1 MHMTCR
7 VFGTHGVVHEKDL
20 LRYYVFLVFCFPRCT
35 NWNVFKQCSDW
46 WLNFEES
53 CCKMF
58 PGCRASLVPSPFQF
72 ASLTPLPF
80 IEGIA
85 EWTFA
90 HVFSQFPLLQWQY
103 TYQMLPTFAERAT
116 TLKTSQKKWWEQSSK
131 VSPTFDKW
139 QKYGSCL
146 ASIGPIQKPVKHVLH
161 RGETCGE
168 TCEACWLQ
176 HVGCGGR
183 VLVP

>member
-85 EWTFA
+85 EC
-90 HVFSQFPLLQWQY
+90 LLAWSEHLHMFLHSFLYCSGSTHTKCFQHSG
-103 TYQMLPTFAERAT
+103 AERAT
-116 TLKTSQKKWWEQSSK
+116 MTLKTSQNKWGEQTSK
-131 VSPTFDKW
+131 VQHMTN
-139 QKYGSCL
+139 GRNM
-146 ASIGPIQKPVKHVLH
+146 AV
-161 RGETCGE
+161 
-168 TCEACWLQ
+168 AWL
-176 HVGCGGR
+176 
-183 VLVP
+183 L